1 MDRSIPLILFHD
13 GGGGGGWLVG
23 WFVDDDGDD
32 RFSAHP
38 NHARTLIY
46 THTHIKPRDSGRV
59 CLTKHFNL
67 KGPNIIHTYS

>member
-13 GGGGGGWLVG
+13 GGGGGGCLVG

-46 THTHIKPRDSGRV
+46 TQSLVILVV
-59 CLTKHFNL
+59 CV
-67 KGPNIIHTYS
+67 